1 MKKFA
6 TIMLTLAFAVI
17 TAACSST
24 ATSRGTGQVFD
35 DATLTTKVKTE
46 IAQSEGVGRAAA
58 INVDTYRGV
67 VSLAG
72 FVDNREQINAAVKA
86 AKGVEGVKEVKNN
99 LQIKPAG
106 K

>member
-24 ATSRGTGQVFD
+24 ATSRSAGQTFD
-35 DATLTTKVKTE
+35 DATLTSKVKTE
-46 IAQSEGVGRAAA
+46 IAQSQGVGQAAS

-72 FVDNREQINAAVKA
+72 FVDSREKANAAVSA
-86 AKGVEGVKEVKNN
+86 AKSVEGVKDVKNN
-99 LQIKPAG
+99 LQIKPS

>member
-1 MKKFA
+1 MKKLM
-6 TIMLTLAFAVI
+6 TILLTLTFAAF

-24 ATSRGTGQVFD
+24 ATSRSAGQTFD
-35 DATLTTKVKTE
+35 DATLTSKVKTE
-46 IAQSEGVGRAAA
+46 IAQTSGVGQAAS

-72 FVDNREQINAAVKA
+72 FVDNRQQSDAAVKA
-86 AKGVEGVKEVKNN
+86 AKSVEGVKDVKNN
-99 LQIKPAG
+99 LQIKPA

>member
-1 MKKFA
+1 MKKLM
-6 TIMLTLAFAVI
+6 TILLTLTFALV

-24 ATSRGTGQVFD
+24 ATSRSTGQTFD
-35 DATLTTKVKTE
+35 DATLTSKVKTE
-46 IAQSEGVGRAAA
+46 IAQSQGVGQAAS

-72 FVDNREQINAAVKA
+72 FVDNTQQASAAVKA
-86 AKGVEGVKEVKNN
+86 AKSVEGVKDVKNN
-99 LQIKPAG
+99 LQIKSSG